1 MNEEI
6 FQRLRKISE
15 RLKKEYHAEK
25 VILYGSYARGEETKD
40 SDVDLFIIAPTKE
53 RFFERMATVKSV
65 VHDLRW
71 RLPFSPIVLTQAELE
86 ERKKVGDQF
95 IEEILENGIEI

>member
-1 MNEEI
+1 MNPEI
-6 FQRLRKISE
+6 FERLQKISE

-25 VILYGSYARGEETKD
+25 VILYGSYARGEATED